1 MQKVSDIMT
10 AEVISVRPSDT
21 IAQAIQLMLQNRISG
36 LPVIDDAG
44 ELCGIVSEGDLL
56 RRAETSTAR
65 RRARWLELL
74 LPPGRLADEYV
85 HTHGRRIDEVMT
97 DKVATVTED
106 VAVETVV
113 TMMEQSGIKRVPV
126 VRGGKVVGIV
136 TRANLL
142 QALAAFGETMSGSTG
157 SDATIRRRIL
167 DEVAREPWGPRYG
180 FNVIVHDGKVD
191 LWGAFFDERERKAL
205 RVVVENIPGV
215 KEIHD
220 HMILVE
226 PRSGAVLSVPDE
238 SRSADA

>member
-21 IAQAIQLMLQNRISG
+21 IAQAIQLMPQNRISG
-36 LPVIDDAG
+36 LPVMDDAG

-142 QALAAFGETMSGSTG
+142 SAPE
-157 SDATIRRRIL
+157 
-167 DEVAREPWGPRYG
+167 
-180 FNVIVHDGKVD
+180 
-191 LWGAFFDERERKAL
+191 
-205 RVVVENIPGV
+205 
-215 KEIHD
+215 
-220 HMILVE
+220 
-226 PRSGAVLSVPDE
+226 E
-238 SRSADA
+238 SRSARRLRLGG